1 MIMKKGSKA
10 AKLWGKK
17 MQLLRSRK
25 NRRKSDNRA
34 ARTIASKIANR
45 KTKRRSNAASTKR
58 AIELLSGSRKTT
70 QTRRK
75 TTKINKT
82 KTKRKTM
89 VSRRKRYTRR
99 ARSSGLKIGSSLK
112 TGIIG
117 EVVKGIGAGSLV
129 GTVMG
134 RVMPDSPITPI
145 ASTGAA
151 FLAGGVTGGIAQVI
165 LSGGLANL
173 GGLFGGGVSA
183 PQQEFGV

>member
-1 MIMKKGSKA
+1 MKKGSKA
-10 AKLWGKK
+10 AKAWGKK
-17 MQLLRSRK
+17 MKSLRNKAKRK
-25 NRRKSDNRA
+25 TVTKKRITSVSISSKRRKA
-34 ARTIASKIANR
+34 PI
-45 KTKRRSNAASTKR
+45 KRRKA
-58 AIELLSGSRKTT
+58 
-70 QTRRK
+70 
-75 TTKINKT
+75 TKINKT

-89 VSRRKRYTRR
+89 VSRR

-129 GTVMG
+129 GMVMS

-165 LSGGLANL
+165 LSGGLSSF